1 MAVSRFRQETPV
13 HSVGG
18 GGWGSWGDGGMGVST
33 KADVLTALLIWILSE
48 AQQIGLI
55 YRLIME
61 SEFDSDQ
68 T

>member
-1 MAVSRFRQETPV
+1 
-13 HSVGG
+13 
-18 GGWGSWGDGGMGVST
+18 MGVST

-48 AQQIGLI
+48 GQQIGLI